1 MPLRSFHRPEDDHGP
16 PFPLVEDGI
25 DDDDRVDEEF
35 LIPPAAMGGM
45 VCHEEKAG
53 RRLQYVC
60 PRARAPVC
68 VCVCV
73 GINLGFFPR
82 SCDSHLPCV
91 CLFGYIPL
99 RLCASR
105 VWRAGFSSTL

>member
-60 PRARAPVC
+60 
-68 VCVCV
+68 
-73 GINLGFFPR
+73 
-82 SCDSHLPCV
+82 
-91 CLFGYIPL
+91 
-99 RLCASR
+99 SR
-105 VWRAGFSSTL
+105 VPASVCAWGGGGSTLAFSSIV